1 MLSYNMSNLGT
12 CTISA
17 YIRVYMSFISLLRVT
32 NWFGNWPHVEMYIV
46 LSIIVLLN
54 NSVVQVYLSFVAILL
69 RYTRYSV
76 LVNDDNYMY
85 IYVHESIFEWSFQLP
100 KIPEKLTCMYMP
112 KMYFIYLL
120 NLQRFIRVLTSEL
133 KIWRDQVKR
142 GALYIHMLRV

>member
-69 RYTRYSV
+69 RYTRYPV
-76 LVNDDNYMY
+76 LVNDDVFIIKQLHVY
-85 IYVHESIFEWSFQLP
+85 ICTWKHFWKVFPAPKNPRKIDLHVHAKNVFHLFIEFT
-100 KIPEKLTCMYMP
+100 KIY
-112 KMYFIYLL
+112 
-120 NLQRFIRVLTSEL
+120 
-133 KIWRDQVKR
+133 
-142 GALYIHMLRV
+142 